1 MHAEPNQQRLR
12 DEADLIERFSQTYR
26 RKFDA
31 MIDRLNRSGGESD
44 LQCVRLCVEAVNML
58 LSSQAQ
64 VARTIQEMAEGAPPQ
79 PRAQDTPRRRAA

>member
-12 DEADLIERFSQTYR
+12 EEADLIERFSQTYR

-31 MIDRLNRSGGESD
+31 MIDRLNRSGGDSD

-58 LSSQAQ
+58 LSSQAH
-64 VARTIQEMAEGAPPQ
+64 VARTIREMAQATPTNPTT
-79 PRAQDTPRRRAA
+79 QDPPRRRAA